1 MCIRP
6 NAKSLPQGAGGLYPD
21 RRRRPPCSR
30 GAAMHGLRRLSSAG
44 TADPLGHPPQRA
56 PGRMPSPPSNSR
68 SRGPLFL
75 PTRFLCR
82 PQRSG
87 CSPDGLPG
95 CGSAPASSVITGSW
109 RGGERCSWWISTP
122 PTNVSLRT
130 VHAGDMDGSGV
141 ARQGLLVPHNLELA
155 PGEAAPAGQHAAAF
169 AEPGLPSSPSVR
181 TAGRWEA
188 VPAYL
193 QGDGEPAFRELL
205 ALYAG
210 NLSKKEKRER
220 MLATLACRSA
230 VKQGDRIPETM
241 LVQILN
247 ELDGLERPFS
257 CPHGRPAIL
266 EIAEKE
272 VAKWFKRT

>member
-1 MCIRP
+1 
-6 NAKSLPQGAGGLYPD
+6 
-21 RRRRPPCSR
+21 
-30 GAAMHGLRRLSSAG
+30 
-44 TADPLGHPPQRA
+44 
-56 PGRMPSPPSNSR
+56 
-68 SRGPLFL
+68 
-75 PTRFLCR
+75 
-82 PQRSG
+82 
-87 CSPDGLPG
+87 
-95 CGSAPASSVITGSW
+95 
-109 RGGERCSWWISTP
+109 
-122 PTNVSLRT
+122 
-130 VHAGDMDGSGV
+130 MDGSGV